1 MKGSNTIT
9 TAGAFS
15 RARRFVKSVP
25 YLDLVSEGVERLVT
39 PREVSRFEVL
49 VRDADSLNKPRVGVV
64 LRKREIG
71 RTPLEEVLAPLAHIV
86 QG

>member
-1 MKGSNTIT
+1 MKGSNITI

-15 RARRFVKSVP
+15 KARRFTNAVP
-25 YLDLVSEGVERLVT
+25 YLDLISEGIERLVT

-64 LRKREIG
+64 LRKREVG
-71 RTPLEEVLAPLAHIV
+71 RTPLEEVLAPVARLV